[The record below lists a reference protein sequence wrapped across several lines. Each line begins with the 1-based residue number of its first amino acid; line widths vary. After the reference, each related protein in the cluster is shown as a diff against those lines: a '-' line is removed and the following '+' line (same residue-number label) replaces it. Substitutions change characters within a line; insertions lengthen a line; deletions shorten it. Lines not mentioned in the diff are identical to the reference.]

1 MLIDLQEN
9 PSQPTLSFFR
19 EPKAFRGSSGFRTA
33 SLVPFYIVLNLI
45 KHGMTGYRMMVK
57 DVILRAD
64 IILEVIDARFPD
76 ETRNSDVERDVERS
90 NKPLILVLNKCDLV
104 PREIL
109 ERTKSRL
116 SRIAPTVFVSC
127 KDRLGTTM
135 LLRKILEHTDIQGR
149 DIQVGVLGYPNT
161 GKSTVINV
169 LAGRHKAKT
178 SSISGYTRGVQ
189 LVKACSHIMLLDT
202 PGVIPFDER
211 DEIIQGVLSVKDP
224 THLKDPIGVAM
235 RIIERFF
242 AQDRTTLGSF
252 YHVTLEGL
260 DSYDALLLIGRTL
273 NCLRKKGE
281 VDETRAAV
289 RVINDWQKGLLRM

>member
-1 MLIDLQEN
+1 MI
-9 PSQPTLSFFR
+9 
-19 EPKAFRGSSGFRTA
+19 
-33 SLVPFYIVLNLI
+33 
-45 KHGMTGYRMMVK
+45 GYRMMVN

-90 NKPLILVLNKCDLV
+90 KKTFILVLNKCDLV

-116 SRIAPTVFVSC
+116 SKIAPTVFISC

-135 LLRKILEHTDIQGR
+135 LLHKIRENTRIQGR
-149 DIQVGVLGYPNT
+149 DVLVGVLGYPNT
-161 GKSTVINV
+161 GKSSVINV
-169 LAGRHKAKT
+169 LAGRHKAGT
-178 SSISGYTRGVQ
+178 SSISGHTRGVQ
-189 LVKACSHIMLLDT
+189 LVKAGSHIMLLDT
-202 PGVIPFDER
+202 PGVIPFGENDEY
-211 DEIIQGVLSVKDP
+211 IQGLLSVKDP
-224 THLKDPIGVAM
+224 THLKDPVGVAM

-242 AQDRTTLGSF
+242 AENRTALESF
-252 YHVTLEGL
+252 YKVALEGL

-281 VDETRAAV
+281 VDDTRAAV
-289 RVINDWQKGLLRM
+289 RVINDWQKGLLLL